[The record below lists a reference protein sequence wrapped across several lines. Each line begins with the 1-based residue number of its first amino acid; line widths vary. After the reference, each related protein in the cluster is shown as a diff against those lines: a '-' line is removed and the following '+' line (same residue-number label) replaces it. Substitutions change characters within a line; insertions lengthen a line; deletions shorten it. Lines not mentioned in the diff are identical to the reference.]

1 MPKQKLFW
9 IYLVVLHL
17 LLALLVTRTDA
28 YQMLLGYFGVP
39 PAEGGEYQRNVL
51 AFQLRQQPFIQK
63 NSVHLLGD
71 SHIQGLY
78 LNDFC
83 PKAVN
88 LGIGGDTTSGLL
100 ARLPYYS
107 SIQSASAVVLLI
119 GYNDLPYRSNIQI
132 IEQYQQ
138 VLAKLAPH
146 TKKLLVAIP
155 PPASTFT
162 NFEAAQRV
170 QQLNVELKKLAEGSS
185 QLEFIA
191 GTWQTMPVEAADK
204 LLLTDGIH
212 LAESG
217 YDVLRSQL
225 RQALAKECHE

>member
-28 YQMLLGYFGVP
+28 YQMLLRYFGVP
-39 PAEGGEYQRNVL
+39 PAEGSEYQRNVL
-51 AFQLRQQPFIQK
+51 AFQLRQQPFIPK

-83 PKAVN
+83 PNAVN

-119 GYNDLPYRSNIQI
+119 GYNDLPYRSNVQI

-138 VLAKLAPH
+138 LLAQFPSQ

-162 NFEAAQRV
+162 NFEVAQRV

-191 GTWQTMPVEAADK
+191 GTWQTLPVEAADK

-217 YDVLRSQL
+217 YGVLRSQL